1 MRILYLDC
9 FSGISGDMTVGALTD
24 LGITPSTFEW
34 ELSKLELGDC
44 HLHFERQTRAGISG
58 VKFDV
63 HSGAT
68 HDASQER
75 HHDHEHHDH
84 EHHDHEHHDHEHH
97 DHEHHDHEHHDHEH
111 HDHEHHD
118 HGYHHHEHH
127 HHEHQRLDH
136 LGKQSRPSRS
146 FSEIR
151 ALIAGSELSNFVKQH
166 ATSIFQRIGKA
177 ESKIHGASIEQ
188 VQFHEVGALDSIVDI
203 VLSCVGFEA
212 LEVERIYFSS
222 LVEGQGT
229 FRSSHGEY
237 PLPGPATLEILQ
249 GIPIRQANIPFELI
263 TPTGA
268 AIIAEFHHAVGAL
281 PEMRSA
287 KIGYGLGTREL
298 PGRPNVLRAVLGHL
312 EASQATP
319 FDALSLAQGN
329 AERIVELQ
337 TNIDDLSPEILG
349 AVQDR
354 LFQVGALDV
363 FFTPIQMKKSR
374 PATMLSVL
382 CQPSAVEQIQ
392 EIIFAETSTFGIRYQ
407 EMDRKILDRELVK
420 VETSAGQIQIKIGRW
435 GSRILQVAPEFESCL
450 AAAQLS
456 GQPLKRVYEL
466 AVEAFWSSSAKS
478 GPNTS
483 SHLEKVVELPR

>member
-68 HDASQER
+68 HDSSQGPLQG
-75 HHDHEHHDH
+75 HEHHGH
-84 EHHDHEHHDHEHH
+84 EHHGHEHHGHEHH
-97 DHEHHDHEHHDHEH
+97 EHE
-111 HDHEHHD
+111 
-118 HGYHHHEHH
+118 HHEHH
-127 HHEHQRLDH
+127 HHDHQSLDH
-136 LGKQSRPSRS
+136 LRNQSRPSRS

-151 ALIAGSELSNFVKQH
+151 ALIAGSELSDFVKQH

-177 ESKIHGASIEQ
+177 ESKIHGASIEE

-212 LEVERIYFSS
+212 LGVERIYFSS

-249 GIPIRQANIPFELI
+249 GIPIRQTNIPFELI

-268 AIIAEFHHAVGAL
+268 AIVAEFHHAVGIL
-281 PEMRSA
+281 PEMRPA
-287 KIGYGLGTREL
+287 KIGYGLGTRDL

-329 AERIVELQ
+329 AERIVQLE

-382 CQPSAVEQIQ
+382 CQRSAIEQIQ
-392 EIIFAETSTFGIRYQ
+392 EIIFAETSTFGIRYR
-407 EMDRKILDRELVK
+407 EMDRKILDRELVE
-420 VETSAGQIQIKIGRW
+420 VETSAGQIQIKIGRN
-435 GSRILQVAPEFESCL
+435 GARILQVAPEFESCL
-450 AAAQLS
+450 AAARLS
-456 GQPLKRVYEL
+456 GHPLKRVYEL

-478 GPNTS
+478 RPNTS
-483 SHLEKVVELPR
+483 PHLEKVVELPQ

>member
-68 HDASQER
+68 HDASQDR
-75 HHDHEHHDH
+75 HHEHENHDHEHHDH
-84 EHHDHEHHDHEHH
+84 EHHDHEHR
-97 DHEHHDHEHHDHEH
+97 
-111 HDHEHHD
+111 DHEHHD

-127 HHEHQRLDH
+127 HHEHQGFNQGGR
-136 LGKQSRPSRS
+136 QSRPSRS

-151 ALIAGSELSNFVKQH
+151 ALIAGSELSDFVKQH
-166 ATSIFQRIGKA
+166 TTSIFQRIGKA
-177 ESKIHGASIEQ
+177 ESKIHGASIEE

-268 AIIAEFHHAVGAL
+268 AIVAEFQHAVGVL
-281 PEMRSA
+281 PEMRPA
-287 KIGYGLGTREL
+287 KIGYGLGTRNL

-312 EASQATP
+312 EASQAT
-319 FDALSLAQGN
+319 
-329 AERIVELQ
+329 ERIVELQ

-392 EIIFAETSTFGIRYQ
+392 GIIFAETSTFGIRYQ
-407 EMDRKILDRELVK
+407 EMDRKILDRELVE
-420 VETSAGQIQIKIGRW
+420 VETSAGQIQIKIGRS
-435 GSRILQVAPEFESCL
+435 GGRILQVAPEFDSCL
-450 AAAQLS
+450 AVARLS

-483 SHLEKVVELPR
+483 PYLEKVVELPQ

>member
-68 HDASQER
+68 HDSSQEPHQGHE
-75 HHDHEHHDH
+75 HHEHEHHEHEHHEHEHHDH
-84 EHHDHEHHDHEHH
+84 Q
-97 DHEHHDHEHHDHEH
+97 
-111 HDHEHHD
+111 
-118 HGYHHHEHH
+118 G
-127 HHEHQRLDH
+127 LDH
-136 LGKQSRPSRS
+136 LANQSRPSRS

-151 ALIAGSELSNFVKQH
+151 ALIAGSELSDFVKQH

-177 ESKIHGASIEQ
+177 ESKIHGASIEE

-212 LEVERIYFSS
+212 LQIERIYFSS

-237 PLPGPATLEILQ
+237 PLPGPAALEILQ

-268 AIIAEFHHAVGAL
+268 AIVAEFHHAVGVL
-281 PEMRSA
+281 PEMRPA

-319 FDALSLAQGN
+319 FKALSLAQGD
-329 AERIVELQ
+329 AERIVQLE

-382 CQPSAVEQIQ
+382 CHRSAVEQIQ

-407 EMDRKILDRELVK
+407 EMDRKTLDRELVE
-420 VETSAGQIQIKIGRW
+420 VETSVGQIQIKIGRN
-435 GSRILQVAPEFESCL
+435 GATILQVAPEFESCL
-450 AAAQLS
+450 AAARLS
-456 GQPLKRVYEL
+456 GHPLKRVYEL
-466 AVEAFWSSSAKS
+466 AVESFWSSLAKARS
-478 GPNTS
+478 NTS

>member
-68 HDASQER
+68 HDSSQEPHQGHE
-75 HHDHEHHDH
+75 HHEHEHHEHEHHDH
-84 EHHDHEHHDHEHH
+84 Q
-97 DHEHHDHEHHDHEH
+97 
-111 HDHEHHD
+111 
-118 HGYHHHEHH
+118 G
-127 HHEHQRLDH
+127 LDH
-136 LGKQSRPSRS
+136 LANQSRPSRS

-151 ALIAGSELSNFVKQH
+151 ALIAGSELSDFVKQH

-177 ESKIHGASIEQ
+177 ESKIHGASIEE

-212 LEVERIYFSS
+212 LQIERIYFSS

-237 PLPGPATLEILQ
+237 PLPGPAALEILQ

-268 AIIAEFHHAVGAL
+268 AIVAEFHHAVGVL
-281 PEMRSA
+281 PEMRPA

-319 FDALSLAQGN
+319 FKALSLAQGD
-329 AERIVELQ
+329 AERIVQLE

-382 CQPSAVEQIQ
+382 CHRSAVEQIQ

-407 EMDRKILDRELVK
+407 EMDRKTLDRELVE
-420 VETSAGQIQIKIGRW
+420 VETSVGQIQIKIGRN
-435 GSRILQVAPEFESCL
+435 GATILQVAPEFESCL
-450 AAAQLS
+450 AAARLS
-456 GQPLKRVYEL
+456 GHPLKRVYEL
-466 AVEAFWSSSAKS
+466 AVESFWSSLAKARS
-478 GPNTS
+478 NTS